1 MIGFSDELRVKE
13 IKQMTDLEI
22 FLQGGLGN
30 QLIQGAY
37 CFNHLCGHSD
47 RRVIVNPILLRR
59 PVSLLRRVT
68 HRRLH
73 PFYTSEQFKQ
83 LQNATCV
90 LRSSFRS
97 LIHGLMSPCF
107 INDQK
112 SDGMVENQL
121 TDIGRDRCVAV
132 MGYFH
137 RASAF
142 SHQTNVFW
150 ESVAA
155 WLKARHTLS
164 VKEPSRVAAHIRLG
178 DYTTQSNRKVYAALP
193 IGTQISTAMRW
204 RDELGGDAKVDLI
217 TDDPRQLETLI
228 PSAIKSQCRVLDNQG
243 ENLDFATLCSYQSIV
258 TSNSTYSLVAANLAS
273 VLWGKALTAQL
284 PDSWY
289 QQKQRNQAQI
299 LEWRQ
304 LSFVSDFWSG
314 TD

>member
-1 MIGFSDELRVKE
+1 MGGLAGGAGPAMTTQLEL
-13 IKQMTDLEI
+13 

-30 QLIQGAY
+30 QLIQLAY
-37 CFNHLCGHSD
+37 ADSLQVRTGS
-47 RRVIVNPILLRR
+47 RVRINPVL
-59 PVSLLRRVT
+59 
-68 HRRLH
+68 LH
-73 PFYTSEQFKQ
+73 PIWSR
-83 LQNATCV
+83 
-90 LRSSFRS
+90 LRSISRRERCWPWASTLSEAAGLPSQALGLVRLYSSRLQKGPLTDRFS
-97 LIHGLMSPCF
+97 DAELLQKITASPADGWHGL
-107 INDQK
+107 
-112 SDGMVENQL
+112 L
-121 TDIGRDRCVAV
+121 
-132 MGYFH
+132 GYFQ
-137 RASAF
+137 RYQALGSPAQRF
-142 SHQTNVFW
+142 WSH
-150 ESVAA
+150 
-155 WLKARHTLS
+155 LKQQLLQRYSLKPFLRGH
-164 VKEPSRVAAHIRLG
+164 VAAHIRLG

-204 RDELGGDAKVDLI
+204 RDELGGNAKVDLI

-258 TSNSTYSLVAANLAS
+258 TSNSTYSLVAAKLAS